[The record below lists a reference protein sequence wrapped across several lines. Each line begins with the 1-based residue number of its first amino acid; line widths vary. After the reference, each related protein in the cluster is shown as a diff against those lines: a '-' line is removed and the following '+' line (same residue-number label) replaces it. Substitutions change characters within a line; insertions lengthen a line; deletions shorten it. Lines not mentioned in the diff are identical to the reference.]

1 LQDQPASG
9 FSIKRH
15 HQESFIMKHW
25 ALILFSLLFT
35 VSIHAQ
41 TPQPAITPSPLNGK
55 EAAKPAAGS
64 VALPPE
70 KARPVVIPRF
80 AKPPVIDGKLDDEIW
95 KTAVV
100 LKDFYQT
107 NPGDNI
113 APSKPTEA
121 LIGYDSK
128 FIYFAFHAYDDPAKI
143 RATIAKRDQVFNE
156 DNMRLFLDTFN
167 DKRKAYVFGF
177 NPLGVQQ
184 DGVMT
189 ENGNTDFN
197 VDVVMQS
204 KGIITEDGYT
214 IEVAIPFKSL
224 RYAAGKDKQW
234 GIHVWRNI
242 DRFDDEI
249 DSWMP
254 LSRDKAS
261 QLEQEGH
268 ITGLEGISTERTLE
282 IIPTLT
288 VSETGQRVRTFTTA
302 ALDANPLLQ
311 DNGRFVNKPAKVD
324 PGINVKF
331 SITPNVTLD
340 FTANPDFAQVEADQP
355 VVTANQRFPIFFSE
369 KRPFFLEGADI
380 FQTPI
385 QAVHTRAIVDPDY
398 AVKLTGK
405 TGRNTFGLLL
415 ASDNAPGNYSEEER
429 RDPAI
434 FPSIARFVDKNAYV
448 GVLRFKRDIGKE
460 SSLGMIATSYNFI
473 ARHNQLVGIDGRFKI
488 DPKTVFTFQVLGT
501 VSRRN
506 FYDPEQDTD
515 IYRTGNAIAYSWN
528 YDFTGRH
535 FGYTLIGQG
544 RTRDYRAD
552 VGFVFRTNTNNYGA
566 FFRVSNDPKPK
577 AFLVSWRL
585 VGGSSLNFDFKGRSQ
600 NAEQFADLNVQ
611 FTRQTYMNVN
621 YGEFYERVFEDEFG
635 PRRTATHA
643 GAFFGSDSERSLR
656 GRSLGMNLETIPTKK
671 FSAYGF
677 IGHRWNVFDFDF
689 GAGPRFP
696 RVSSAA
702 LANPDA
708 LLDPGAAGTFDA
720 SLGMQYKPTNS
731 LSTSLDYSRTR
742 YRRNETGRTVFVDNI
757 ASLRATYQFTRFTFV
772 RARVDY
778 DTLAS
783 NVRGQY
789 LVGWTPNPGTAF
801 YVGYNDDMNYGGF
814 NPYSGIHEP
823 GFRRNGRTFFI
834 KTSYLFRRSF

>member
-1 LQDQPASG
+1 
-9 FSIKRH
+9 
-15 HQESFIMKHW
+15 MKHP
-25 ALILFSLLFT
+25 ALIFFILLFT
-35 VSIHAQ
+35 VSAHAQ
-41 TPQPAITPSPLNGK
+41 NAQPPVTPSPLNGK
-55 EAAKPAAGS
+55 EAGKPAAKG

-70 KARPVVIPRF
+70 KMRPVVIPRF
-80 AKPPVIDGKLDDEIW
+80 ARPPVIDGKLDDDVW

-128 FIYFAFHAYDDPAKI
+128 FIYFAFHAYDDPGKV
-143 RATIAKRDQVFNE
+143 RATIAKRDNVFNE
-156 DNMRLFLDTFN
+156 DNVRLFLDTFN
-167 DKRKAYVFGF
+167 DKRKAYVLGF

-189 ENGNTDFN
+189 EGGGTDFN
-197 VDVVMQS
+197 VDLVMES
-204 KGIITEDGYT
+204 KGVITEDGYT

-224 RYAAGKDKQW
+224 RYVAGKGKQW
-234 GIHVWRNI
+234 GLHVWRNI

-254 LSRDKAS
+254 LSRDRAG

-268 ITGLEGISTERTLE
+268 ITGLEGIATERTLE

-288 VSETGQRVRTFTTA
+288 VSETGSRVRTYTAA
-302 ALDANPLLQ
+302 ALDANPLLV

-324 PGINVKF
+324 PGINIKF
-331 SITPNVTLD
+331 GITPNITLD
-340 FTANPDFAQVEADQP
+340 FAANPDFAQVEADQP

-415 ASDNAPGNYSEEER
+415 ASDNAPGNYSDEER
-429 RDPAI
+429 RDPAL
-434 FPSIARFVDKNAYV
+434 FPSIARFVDKNAYI

-473 ARHNQLVGIDGRFKI
+473 EQHNQLAGVDGRFKV

-501 VSRRN
+501 SSRRN
-506 FYDPEQDTD
+506 FYDPDRD
-515 IYRTGNAIAYSWN
+515 ADVYRTGNAIAYNWN
-528 YDFTGRH
+528 WDFTGRN
-535 FGYTLIGQG
+535 FGYTIQGQG

-552 VGFVFRTNTNNYGA
+552 VGFVPRTNTNNYGA
-566 FFRVSNDPKPK
+566 FFRFSNDPRPK

-585 VGGSSLNFDFKGRSQ
+585 FLGSAINFDFKGRSQ
-600 NAEQFADLNVQ
+600 NIEQFADMNIQ
-611 FTRQTYMNVN
+611 FTKQTYLNIN
-621 YGEFYERVFEDEFG
+621 YGEAYERLFEEEFG

-643 GAFFGSDSERSLR
+643 GAFFGDSERSLQ
-656 GRSLGMNLETIPTKK
+656 GRALGVNVGTNPTKK
-671 FSAYGF
+671 FGASGF

-689 GAGPRFP
+689 GAGPRYP
-696 RVSSAA
+696 RVSPAA
-702 LANPDA
+702 LSDPNA
-708 LLDPGAAGTFDA
+708 LLDPGSAGTFDT
-720 SLGMQYKPTNS
+720 SLGVQYKPTNA
-731 LSTSLDYSRTR
+731 LSTSLEYSRTR
-742 YRRNETGRTVFVDNI
+742 FTRNATGRTVFVDNI
-757 ASLRATYQFTRFTFV
+757 SSLRATYQFTRFTFV
-772 RARVDY
+772 RARLDY
-778 DTLAS
+778 DTLAA

-801 YVGYNDDMNYGGF
+801 YVGYNDDLNYGGF
-814 NPYSGIHEP
+814 NPYSGLHER
-823 GFRRNGRTFFI
+823 GFQRNGRTFFI
-834 KTSYLFRRSF
+834 KTSYLFRRSI